1 MCRRALATI
10 IILFGFPKPPKRRP
24 DALQRR
30 FREVHHRTHLTDTVF
45 NLFGDSSPRA
55 ITAPHSLTARSIVIL
70 LGISCGLMSLRVGS
84 LQPEDFV
91 LLGLLWLCITKSI
104 YSGFTLDISQRVS
117 SLFRAYSLFTLCLV
131 VMGLLAIRLTSY
143 PLDDASFLKQPIL
156 FPASKQLQL
165 IAVICG
171 FLWLTNSFAKHR
183 SFLSL
188 ALNTYWWT
196 GIATCLYG
204 VACYF
209 FLKLHPFDVP
219 DIFGAYSLEDYTRA
233 RGFFNEGGPLGLYA
247 VSVLMVGLLR
257 SRVTGCRLGV
267 ICTSVLCLALVLS
280 GSKAGFLAATALILV
295 SAFSAAS
302 AKARIFY
309 CIFAIASLWGLGVLL
324 NFDSQVA
331 GYVYSYMNI
340 EEEIAERGR
349 DYNLVVGRVSALHI
363 VPKMV
368 ATHPLT
374 GIGFGNYP
382 LMRNDPD
389 YLDGLPAITEVED
402 LPGLGLLGVAAEI
415 GVPATL
421 WLIVLLFIPYWRNR
435 RQDVVVACAA
445 LFQPMAHIFGMQITF
460 FLPWFVTACAL
471 GTAFSLR
478 SDSFRHG

>member
-1 MCRRALATI
+1 
-10 IILFGFPKPPKRRP
+10 
-24 DALQRR
+24 
-30 FREVHHRTHLTDTVF
+30 LTDTVF
-45 NLFGDSSPRA
+45 NLFGDSNPRA
-55 ITAPHSLTARSIVIL
+55 VKAPQSLTARSIVIL
-70 LGISCGLMSLRVGS
+70 LGVSCGLMNLRLGS

-91 LLGLLWLCITKSI
+91 LLGLLWFCITKSI
-104 YSGFTLDISQRVS
+104 YSGFSIDISPRVS
-117 SLFRAYSLFTLCLV
+117 SLFRAYGLFTLCLA
-131 VMGLLAIRLTSY
+131 VMGLLATRLTFY

-156 FPASKQLQL
+156 FPASKLLQL
-165 IAVICG
+165 TAVICG
-171 FLWLTNSFAKHR
+171 FLWLTNSFAKDR
-183 SFLSL
+183 SLLAL

-196 GIATCLYG
+196 GILTCLYG

-209 FLKLHPFDVP
+209 SLKLHPFEAP

-247 VSVLMVGLLR
+247 VSVLVVGLLR
-257 SRVTGCRLGV
+257 SRVTGRRLGT
-267 ICTSVLCLALVLS
+267 ISTSVLCLALVLS
-280 GSKAGFLAATALILV
+280 GSKAGFLAAAALILV
-295 SAFSAAS
+295 SAFFAAS

-309 CIFAIASLWGLGVLL
+309 CIFAIASLWGLGVWL
-324 NFDSQVA
+324 NFDSQLA

-382 LMRNDPD
+382 LMRNDPN

-421 WLIVLLFIPYWRNR
+421 WFIVLLFIPYRRNR
-435 RQDVVVACAA
+435 QNGVLVASAA
-445 LFQPMAHIFGMQITF
+445 LFQPVAHIFGMQITF

-471 GTAFSLR
+471 GTVFSVRPR
-478 SDSFRHG
+478 SVKY

>member
-1 MCRRALATI
+1 
-10 IILFGFPKPPKRRP
+10 
-24 DALQRR
+24 
-30 FREVHHRTHLTDTVF
+30 LTDTVF
-45 NLFGDSSPRA
+45 NLFADSSQLA
-55 ITAPHSLTARSIVIL
+55 VTAPQSLTTRSIVIL

-91 LLGLLWLCITKSI
+91 LLGLLWLCITKYV
-104 YSGFTLDISQRVS
+104 YSGFSVDVSQRVS
-117 SLFRAYSLFTLCLV
+117 SLFRAYSLFILCLA
-131 VMGLLAIRLTSY
+131 VMGVLAIRLTFY

-156 FPASKQLQL
+156 FPASKLLQL
-165 IAVICG
+165 AAVICG
-171 FLWLTNSFAKHR
+171 FLWLTNQFAKHK

-209 FLKLHPFDVP
+209 FLKLHPFEVP
-219 DIFGAYSLEDYTRA
+219 EIFGAYSLEDYTRA

-257 SRVTGCRLGV
+257 SRVTGRRLGI
-267 ICTSVLCLALVLS
+267 ICTSVLCLAFVLS
-280 GSKAGFLAATALILV
+280 GSKAGFLAAAVLILV
-295 SAFSAAS
+295 SAFQAAS
-302 AKARIFY
+302 AKTRIFY
-309 CIFAIASLWGLGVLL
+309 CIFAVASLWGLGVWL
-324 NFDSQVA
+324 NFDSQLA

-340 EEEIAERGR
+340 EEEIAQRGR

-382 LMRNDPD
+382 LMRNDPN

-415 GVPATL
+415 GVPATV

-435 RQDVVVACAA
+435 QHSVVVACAA
-445 LFQPMAHIFGMQITF
+445 LFQPVAHIFGMQVTF
-460 FLPWFVTACAL
+460 FIPWFVTACAL
-471 GTAFSLR
+471 GTAFSVRPR
-478 SDSFRHG
+478 SVKYGDF

>member
-1 MCRRALATI
+1 
-10 IILFGFPKPPKRRP
+10 
-24 DALQRR
+24 
-30 FREVHHRTHLTDTVF
+30 LTDTVF
-45 NLFGDSSPRA
+45 NLFSDSSPRA

-70 LGISCGLMSLRVGS
+70 LGVSCGLMNLRVGS

-91 LLGLLWLCITKSI
+91 LLGLLWLCITRSI
-104 YSGFTLDISQRVS
+104 YSGFSVDISTRVN
-117 SLFRAYSLFTLCLV
+117 SLFRAYSWFILCLV
-131 VMGLLAIRLTSY
+131 VMGLLATRLTLY

-156 FPASKQLQL
+156 FPASKLLQL
-165 IAVICG
+165 TAVICG
-171 FLWLTNSFAKHR
+171 FLWLTNQFAKHR

-204 VACYF
+204 VVCYF
-209 FLKLHPFDVP
+209 FLKLHPFEVP
-219 DIFGAYSLEDYTRA
+219 EIFGAYSLEDYTRA

-257 SRVTGCRLGV
+257 SRVTGRRLGV
-267 ICTSVLCLALVLS
+267 VCTSVLCLAIILS
-280 GSKAGFLAATALILV
+280 GSKSGFLAAAALILV
-295 SAFSAAS
+295 SAFFAAS

-309 CIFAIASLWGLGVLL
+309 CIFAIASLWGLGVWL
-324 NFDSQVA
+324 NFDSQLA

-363 VPKMV
+363 VPKMI
-368 ATHPLT
+368 ATHPFT

-382 LMRNDPD
+382 LMRNDPN

-415 GVPATL
+415 GVPATV
-421 WLIVLLFIPYWRNR
+421 WLIVLFLIPYWKNR
-435 RQDVVVACAA
+435 EKGVVVASAA
-445 LFQPMAHIFGMQITF
+445 LFQPIAHILGMQITF
-460 FLPWFVTACAL
+460 FIPWFVTACAL
-471 GTAFSLR
+471 GTAFSVPSR
-478 SDSFRHG
+478 SLQYGEM